1 MPAHNAL
8 MTEDRLGVHMMADRS
23 PDSLDELQDHGA
35 VIDAPRSRLLGTLIL
50 HTLVFACL
58 FSSLFFFFSLM
69 SDSYPHDN
77 IGPFTLPLVLG
88 FAISAVPIV
97 YKVVLSRH
105 SFPLAVAVSVLAIG
119 IYSLGMGWLLVALGR
134 FPITDVS
141 IFWHLAGVALWGL
154 LAAGVGAFWPGVLDS
169 KNNRHQS
176 SVDPRLSDQD
186 WEKQSA
192 AHLRARGDMTDAHVR
207 DILAEARQQASEG
220 GASLVSILGPPSE
233 YARQPAAQRG
243 VAARRQALLWTAIT
257 VLPVWNLVRH
267 VLDEGWSWDLGVL
280 WSGLWLLAAATA
292 AILSWRISL
301 QHTSSRS
308 GTGEMTRPH

>member
-1 MPAHNAL
+1 
-8 MTEDRLGVHMMADRS
+8 MTEDRLGVYAMAERP
-23 PDSLDELQDHGA
+23 PDSLDEFQDHDA
-35 VIDAPRSRLLGTLIL
+35 VIEAPRSQLVGTLLL
-50 HTLVFACL
+50 HTFVFACL
-58 FSSLFFFFSLM
+58 FGIVFFFFALM
-69 SDSYPHDN
+69 NGSHGHDN
-77 IGPFTLPLVLG
+77 IGPFSLPLVLG

-105 SFPLAVAVSVLAIG
+105 SFPLAVAVSVLVIG
-119 IYSLGMGWLLVALGR
+119 IYSLGIGWLFVGLGR
-134 FPITDVS
+134 FPITDVN

-207 DILAEARQQASEG
+207 DLLAEARQEASEG
-220 GASLVSILGPPSE
+220 GASLVSLFGPPSE
-233 YARQPAAQRG
+233 YARRPAAQRG

-301 QHTSSRS
+301 QHPSSRS